1 MSQSFTENA
10 NKIVGMAVA
19 SSLHNSTL
27 NTGIVLNN
35 ITILTIIKV
44 FRSWQYLT
52 VDRGI
57 YHWIQSLKGND
68 GHLQL

>member
-35 ITILTIIKV
+35 ITILIIIKV
-44 FRSWQYLT
+44 FRS
-52 VDRGI
+52 
-57 YHWIQSLKGND
+57 
-68 GHLQL
+68 